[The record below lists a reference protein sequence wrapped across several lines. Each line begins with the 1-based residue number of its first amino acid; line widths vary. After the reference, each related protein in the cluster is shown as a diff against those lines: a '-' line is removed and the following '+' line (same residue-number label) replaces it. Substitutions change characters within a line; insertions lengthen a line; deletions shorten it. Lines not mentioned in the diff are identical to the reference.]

1 MAKNKKSPLLGA
13 LSTGWNTIFIV
24 VFVVMA
30 IVTLLPV
37 ALVFIISFS
46 STESLETLGYSYF
59 PLGWSAIGYEYI
71 WLSKD
76 TLFQAYWVTIFT
88 SVTGT
93 LLVIALVSSYSY
105 VTNLK
110 SFPYRRFFVWFSFLT
125 GLIGGGL
132 VPEYILMTRY
142 YHLDNTLAIL
152 IIPGCL
158 ASGSVIV
165 LRTFIRT
172 TVPGALIDSAK
183 IDGAGHFRIYSTIV
197 MPLLKPGLAYI
208 ALTTFIGRWST
219 WFQAA
224 LYNFKSDDKLPIMT
238 VLTRI
243 QNNVNFLKT
252 NMQMS
257 PDSAEQLKSLP
268 TENMQMA
275 CTVIVMLPILCAYPF
290 FQRYFIQ
297 GLTMGSIKE

>member
-13 LSTGWNTIFIV
+13 LGAGWNTLFIAIFI
-24 VFVVMA
+24 VMA
-30 IVTLLPV
+30 IVVLLPV

-46 STESLETLGYSYF
+46 STESLEKLGYSYI
-59 PLGWSAIGYEYI
+59 PLDWSLVGYEYI
-71 WLSKD
+71 WYSKD

-88 SVTGT
+88 TVAGT
-93 LLVIALVSSYSY
+93 LLVLVMVSTYSY

-132 VPEYILMTRY
+132 VPEYILNTRY
-142 YHLDNTLAIL
+142 YHLDNTLTIL

-208 ALTTFIGRWST
+208 ALTTFVTRWST

-243 QNNVNFLKT
+243 QDNVKFLKA
-252 NMQMS
+252 NPVG
-257 PDSAEQLKSLP
+257 PDAAEKLKNLP
-268 TENMQMA
+268 TENMRMA

>member
-1 MAKNKKSPLLGA
+1 M
-13 LSTGWNTIFIV
+13 
-24 VFVVMA
+24 
-30 IVTLLPV
+30 
-37 ALVFIISFS
+37 
-46 STESLETLGYSYF
+46 
-59 PLGWSAIGYEYI
+59 
-71 WLSKD
+71 
-76 TLFQAYWVTIFT
+76 
-88 SVTGT
+88 
-93 LLVIALVSSYSY
+93 
-105 VTNLK
+105 
-110 SFPYRRFFVWFSFLT
+110 
-125 GLIGGGL
+125 
-132 VPEYILMTRY
+132 
-142 YHLDNTLAIL
+142 DNTLAIL

-224 LYNFKSDDKLPIMT
+224 LYNFESDDKLPIMT